1 MIVLKNVGYDSFYAT
16 ILKNINLHVKSGEV
30 VAVVGPNGSGKTS
43 LLKLLTNQV
52 EPTSGELF
60 LLGKSHNDPDFKLAL
75 KFVTYLGNG
84 FYLDL
89 DETVLQHLKKFTS
102 EHKLTEYYVFDLANR
117 LQLRLFRKLNELSI
131 GEQQRLNILKCF
143 ANPGKIIVLDNP
155 TDNLDPFIKE
165 VVYDL
170 IREAQANN
178 SAILLTSNDLYEVEK
193 IANRLVFL
201 IDGQIELDKTLEE
214 LKRPK
219 ERIVKVM
226 NTDHIIILK
235 DLVLEGY
242 DETSYTY
249 RYTGSMDKLL
259 KYLSDFE
266 LFSFTIEEVS
276 LYENIKRYCNRLAYK

>member
-1 MIVLKNVGYDSFYAT
+1 M
-16 ILKNINLHVKSGEV
+16 
-30 VAVVGPNGSGKTS
+30 
-43 LLKLLTNQV
+43 
-52 EPTSGELF
+52 
-60 LLGKSHNDPDFKLAL
+60 
-75 KFVTYLGNG
+75 
-84 FYLDL
+84 
-89 DETVLQHLKKFTS
+89 
-102 EHKLTEYYVFDLANR
+102 
-117 LQLRLFRKLNELSI
+117 
-131 GEQQRLNILKCF
+131 
-143 ANPGKIIVLDNP
+143 
-155 TDNLDPFIKE
+155 
-165 VVYDL
+165 